1 MNTNPTTLQ
10 LLLYAAASVLLP
22 YVAAVALLAIGQP

>member
-1 MNTNPTTLQ
+1 MNHDTLQ

-22 YVAAVALLAIGQP
+22 YVAAIALIAAGQP